1 MKNLIRGYL
10 TAPERKKG
18 EILKL
23 IANILGM
30 SDHETSQV
38 TTNASH
44 SVPDSTLC
52 SVLSISATEEF
63 VPNIN

>member
-30 SDHETSQV
+30 SEQETSQV
-38 TTNASH
+38 TANASH

-52 SVLSISATEEF
+52 CVCFQFPQLK
-63 VPNIN
+63 NL